1 MAVQCPGPLIAE
13 RNRQRVEPLAA
24 GRRQTVIGE
33 LDQAVVVRRDYVLFV
48 VLSCVIATFGLVLN
62 SGAVIIGAMLIAPLM
77 PPILAFALAVVP
89 GDVRRAAVACATV
102 LLGAGIAV
110 GLSAALGLLVAGS
123 EWNSLAQ
130 LPTEILSRT
139 QPSLFDLAVALA
151 GGAAAAYAL
160 AEPKLSA
167 TLAGV
172 AVATALMP
180 PLCVV
185 GLGLAGMDA
194 SVWRGA
200 LLLFCANFVA
210 ITCAGALVF
219 ALRGFSPTAVT
230 GRRLVLGRTL
240 LVSGPLLLAVALPL
254 TFFTAHIITGA
265 HQDAIIRGELTG
277 ALAAVGGGTLV
288 NFDQRRQA
296 DHLLITATVRATTGV
311 PFPAAKRMEADLAAQ
326 LDEPVAL
333 TLLVI
338 PMTRLDPA
346 LPPTATPRAARPT
359 PAGGVLAGATAPPTA
374 LPTVPPTPT
383 AAATAIPSP
392 TATPTA
398 APTATPTALPT
409 APPTALPTATPVA
422 YAVVGG
428 TDQQGVNVRRAPGP
442 APVLTALADGSV
454 VELTGRTAPSAG
466 YDWTEVIAPD
476 GTVGWVAG
484 RYLAPHRRYVA
495 P

>member
-1 MAVQCPGPLIAE
+1 M
-13 RNRQRVEPLAA
+13 EPLAV
-24 GRRQTVIGE
+24 RRQHVVIGE
-33 LDQAVVVRRDYVLFV
+33 LDQAVIVKRDYVLFV

-77 PPILAFALAVVP
+77 PPILAFALAVVL
-89 GDVRRAAVACATV
+89 GDVRRAGLGLAIL
-102 LLGAGIAV
+102 LLGAGLAV
-110 GLSAALGLLVAGS
+110 GLSTALGLLVAGS
-123 EWNSLAQ
+123 NWNFRAQ

-139 QPSLFDLAVALA
+139 RPTLFDLAVALA

-172 AVATALMP
+172 AIATALMP

-185 GLGLAGMDA
+185 GLGLASMDA
-194 SVWRGA
+194 SVWQGA

-219 ALRGFSPTAVT
+219 ALRGFSPTVVT
-230 GRRLVLGRTL
+230 GRHLVLGRTL

-254 TFFTAHIITGA
+254 TLFTARIITDA
-265 HQDAIIRGELTG
+265 HQNAIIQSELTG
-277 ALAAVGGGTLV
+277 SLTTLGSGTLV
-288 NFDQRRQA
+288 NFDQQWQQ
-296 DHLLITATVRATTGV
+296 DHLLITATVRVTANV
-311 PFPAAKRMEADLAAQ
+311 PFPTAQRMEADLAAQ
-326 LDEPVAL
+326 LHEPVAL
-333 TLLVI
+333 TLLLI

-346 LPPTATPRAARPT
+346 QPPTATPRAARPT
-359 PAGGVLAGATAPPTA
+359 PIRAVLPVATARPTA

-383 AAATAIPSP
+383 VAPTPTAVPPPTATP

-409 APPTALPTATPVA
+409 ATRTALPTATPIR

-428 TDQQGVNVRRAPGP
+428 TGHDGVNVRRAPGF
-442 APVLTALADGSV
+442 ASVLTALADGSI
-454 VELTGRTAPSAG
+454 VELTGRTATTAG
-466 YDWTEVIAPD
+466 YDWTEVIVPD
-476 GTVGWVAG
+476 GSVGWIAG
-484 RYLAPHRRYVA
+484 RYLAPYQPYIA